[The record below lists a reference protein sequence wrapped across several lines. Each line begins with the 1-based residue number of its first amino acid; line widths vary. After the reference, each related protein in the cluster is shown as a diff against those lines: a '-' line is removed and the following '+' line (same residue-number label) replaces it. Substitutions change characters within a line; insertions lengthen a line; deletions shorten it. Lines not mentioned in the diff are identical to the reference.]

1 MTPRNTSAKP
11 RAWRGERSSTPVARK
26 AFDRVFVRYAFGALM
41 VVVAF
46 GLKKL
51 LEPVTGTGAPF
62 VLFFAAVVVT
72 SLLAGPWPG
81 LIATLVS
88 TPLGAYVFVVRAG
101 YTPSQAAF
109 QAALFAVDGLVVVY
123 LSFIMTQARRAAET
137 STAHLRDLIELA
149 PDSFFLADLDGRFT
163 DVNQAACRML
173 GYERE
178 ELVGKTIFDIIPPE
192 DAARLATV
200 RAGLLVPG
208 QLNRS
213 EWTHKRKDGTLVP
226 VEVSSNILPG
236 GRWQAFVRDISQRK
250 RMEDDLRDSENKFR
264 TLAEAVPQIAW
275 IAGPDGWNTYFN
287 QQWVTYTGLTLE
299 QSSGDGWNIPFHP
312 DDRQRAWDA
321 WQRAVQTDGVY
332 SLECRLRRA
341 DGVYRWWLIRGVSL
355 HDQNGQVI
363 NWFGTCTDVDD
374 IKRTEEALRQ
384 ARDEA
389 EAANL
394 QLRESEERFRLTID
408 EAPIGMALVAL
419 DGRFARVN
427 AALCEILGYTAAEL
441 QRLRF
446 QDITHPADLGSDLA
460 LTERLTRG
468 EIARYQLEKR
478 YVRKDGGIVTIMLS
492 ASILRGADGAPL
504 YHIAQIE
511 DITERKRA
519 EEALRSSEARFSGI
533 ISISTDAIISVDS
546 EQRIIVFNDG
556 AERIFG
562 YSRADAIGARL
573 DALIPERFRAIHR
586 QHVSA
591 FTAGEVTARPM
602 GGRAATIMGR
612 RKNGEEFP
620 AEAAISKLTVD
631 GQAVFTVALRD
642 ITERKRIEA
651 EQRFLA
657 EAGAVLASSLDYE
670 QTLTTLGHLV
680 VRELADWC
688 IVDIVE
694 EEDRPRRFRVI
705 SGDPDH
711 APLAE
716 RLERVRLD
724 RHRPHLALPALETR
738 RPFLIERMTA
748 EQLAS
753 FAQSDEHFQ
762 LLRAIDPRSVMGLPL
777 LIRGQVL
784 GVLLFISSTPS
795 RVYGPADLR
804 LAQALADRAALAI
817 ENGRLYRTSVRAT
830 RLREEVLA
838 VVAHDLRNPLA
849 AIVMHASALKRRGPE
864 PERRNDRP
872 RESILRAANR
882 IDHLIRDLLDVSLI
896 EAGYLGIEHTRIPA
910 RQLLLDSV
918 EAQRPL
924 ASAASLALQL
934 ELAGDL
940 PDVWGDQHRL
950 YQVLENLVGNAI
962 KFTPE
967 GGRITVGAAR
977 REHEVE
983 FWVADT
989 GCGISPDGLPHVFDR
1004 FWQARKGARQGAGL
1018 GLPITHGIVEAHGG
1032 RIWVESTLGR
1042 GTVFF
1047 FTIPEAPT
1055 AEGPSPEAVVT
1066 HSGEL

>member
-1 MTPRNTSAKP
+1 VTPRNNSATP
-11 RAWRGERSSTPVARK
+11 RARGGERSSSPVARK
-26 AFDRVFVRYAFGALM
+26 VFDRVFVRYAFAALT
-41 VVVAF
+41 VAVAF
-46 GLKKL
+46 GLKKV

-62 VLFFAAVVVT
+62 VLFFAAVLVT
-72 SLLAGPWPG
+72 TLLAGPWPG
-81 LIATLVS
+81 LIATLLS
-88 TPLGAYVFVVRAG
+88 SPLGAYMFVVRAG

-123 LSFIMTQARRAAET
+123 LSFIMMRARRAAET

-178 ELVGKTIFDIIPPE
+178 ELVGKTIFDIIPAE
-192 DAARLATV
+192 DAPRLEEV
-200 RAGLLVPG
+200 RASLLAPG
-208 QLNRS
+208 QLNRA

-236 GRWQAFVRDISQRK
+236 GRWQAFVRDISQR
-250 RMEDDLRDSENKFR
+250 RRLQDDLRESENKFH
-264 TLAEAVPQIAW
+264 TLAEAVPQIVW
-275 IAGPDGWNTYFN
+275 ITRPDGWNTYFN
-287 QQWVTYTGLTLE
+287 QQWVAYTGLTLE
-299 QSSGDGWNIPFHP
+299 QSRGHGWNIPFHP
-312 DDRQRAWDA
+312 EDRQRAWDA

-374 IKRTEEALRQ
+374 IKRTEEALRR

-389 EAANL
+389 QTANQ

-441 QRLRF
+441 LRLRF

-460 LTERLTRG
+460 LADRLARG
-468 EIARYQLEKR
+468 EIPRYQLEKR
-478 YVRKDGGIVTIMLS
+478 YIRKNGALVTIMLS
-492 ASILRGADGAPL
+492 ASILRGTDGTPL
-504 YHIAQIE
+504 YYIAQVE

-533 ISISTDAIISVDS
+533 ISISPDAIISVDG
-546 EQRIIVFNDG
+546 EQRIILFNDG

-562 YSRADAIGARL
+562 YSRADAIGAPL
-573 DALIPERFRAIHR
+573 GVLIPERLRTIHGR
-586 QHVSA
+586 HVASFA
-591 FTAGEVTARPM
+591 AGEMTARQM
-602 GGRAATIMGR
+602 GARAATIVGQ

-620 AEAAISKLTVD
+620 AEAAISKLTID
-631 GQAVFTVALRD
+631 GQAVLTVAVRD

-657 EAGAVLASSLDYE
+657 DAGAVLASSLDYE
-670 QTLTTLGHLV
+670 QTLTTLGHLA

-688 IVDIVE
+688 IVDLVE
-694 EEDRPRRFRVI
+694 EGDRPRRLRVV
-705 SGDPDH
+705 SGDPDQ
-711 APLAE
+711 ASLAAQFE
-716 RLERVRLD
+716 RLPLD
-724 RHRPHLALPALETR
+724 RHRPHLALPPLETR
-738 RPFLIERMTA
+738 RPFLIERMTP
-748 EQLAS
+748 ERLAS
-753 FAQSDEHFQ
+753 FAQSDEH
-762 LLRAIDPRSVMGLPL
+762 LHKLRAMDPRSVMGLPL
-777 LIRGQVL
+777 LIRGQLL
-784 GVLLFISSTPS
+784 GVLVFISSTPS

-804 LAQALADRAALAI
+804 LAEALADRAALAI
-817 ENGRLYRTSVRAT
+817 ENGRLYRASVHAT
-830 RLREEVLA
+830 RLREEILG

-849 AIVMHASALKRRGPE
+849 AIVMHASALQRRAPE
-864 PERRNDRP
+864 PERRNDKP

-882 IDHLIRDLLDVSLI
+882 MDHLIRDLLDVSLI
-896 EAGYLGIEHTRIPA
+896 EAGYLGVGHTRVPA

-924 ASAASLALQL
+924 ASSASLDLQL

-940 PDVWGDQHRL
+940 PDVSGDQHRL
-950 YQVLENLVGNAI
+950 FQVLENLVGNAI

-967 GGRITVGAAR
+967 GGRITVGAAP
-977 REHEVE
+977 REHEVL

-989 GCGISPDGLPHVFDR
+989 GYGISPEGLPHVFDR
-1004 FWQARKGARQGAGL
+1004 FWQAKKGARQGAGL
-1018 GLPITHGIVEAHGG
+1018 GLAITRGIVEAHGG

-1042 GTVFF
+1042 GTIFF

-1055 AEGPSPEAVVT
+1055 AEAPRPDAVVA
-1066 HSGEL
+1066 HSG